1 MLNLATIFV
10 YIDGVCSQVHINQ
23 LYKHMWHTFTIF
35 FLFILAYLFAIK
47 NLTENLGYRE
57 WVSLRIRLILSKG
70 IFNFVKNLK
79 RDKWKCLFCTVLREK
94 HTEWLGRHCL
104 FLDYSGTDRKGVA
117 QGLAFFTNKPIRYWV
132 SNICCPKQC

>member
-35 FLFILAYLFAIK
+35 FFFILAYLFAIK

-79 RDKWKCLFCTVLREK
+79 IQQNSWQMTGSIHGFTKFQCQIRKVYTSSNQSEWELVLN
-94 HTEWLGRHCL
+94 LL
-104 FLDYSGTDRKGVA
+104 L
-117 QGLAFFTNKPIRYWV
+117 LV
-132 SNICCPKQC
+132 SSKQSDSV